1 MKEPRARELTEQQ
14 EKFLEALFGEA
25 QGDYTLALKLAG
37 YSPNIRKRDVIRS
50 LGDII
55 REMTLQE
62 FLLKGPKAAA
72 KIDHVLDNPTTPN
85 AKNILDAA
93 KEILN
98 RSNVGVAGEG
108 NQTKGASVFIMP
120 PKGSKITVDDTS
132 VEVE

>member
-1 MKEPRARELTEQQ
+1 MRNTDRELTEQQ

-25 QGDYTLALKLAG
+25 KGNYTEALKLAG
-37 YSPNIRKRDVIRS
+37 YSPNVRKRDVIRS

-62 FLLKGPKAAA
+62 LLIKGPKAQAR
-72 KIDHVLDNPTTPN
+72 IEEVLDNPTTPN

-98 RSNVGVAGEG
+98 RSNISEPSEG
-108 NQTKGASVFIMP
+108 NNRGGGVFIMP
-120 PKGSKITVDDTS
+120 AKGSSVVITRGDD
-132 VEVE
+132 